1 MLVTEKS
8 NSNFTRGDKASVSV
22 RLRSNKTKT
31 ENPGVK
37 KRNRHSG
44 DFSFFKHSNKERFV
58 QGVFFPKILKVGK
71 SKKLFLFFPF
81 QKKWTKLLSL
91 NFSIRL
97 KSLGTVIWFIFLKI
111 HEENEIILWDFPTF
125 IVLVIFPNF
134 VAKSVSAKFLHLMKK
149 LFR

>member
-81 QKKWTKLLSL
+81 QKK
-91 NFSIRL
+91 
-97 KSLGTVIWFIFLKI
+97 
-111 HEENEIILWDFPTF
+111 
-125 IVLVIFPNF
+125 
-134 VAKSVSAKFLHLMKK
+134 
-149 LFR
+149 